1 MAAQFRST
9 EALID
14 ALADAS
20 FDRPPALV
28 SNAHVT
34 GLGVARALDAHDVPV
49 IALDRPGDDDA
60 LRHDGL
66 APPSDAVDF
75 AGAVTYPLDDLDGFR
90 EDVEAIV
97 DAIGRE
103 AVAFGCMDE
112 WALAYARADPEGVRL
127 LRPSPGSTRS
137 TTC

>member
-1 MAAQFRST
+1 MTGMAAQFRST

-60 LRHDGL
+60 LR
-66 APPSDAVDF
+66 PP
-75 AGAVTYPLDDLDGFR
+75 T
-90 EDVEAIV
+90 
-97 DAIGRE
+97 
-103 AVAFGCMDE
+103 
-112 WALAYARADPEGVRL
+112 
-127 LRPSPGSTRS
+127 GSHHPRMRS
-137 TTC
+137 TSRAR

>member
-1 MAAQFRST
+1 
-9 EALID
+9 
-14 ALADAS
+14 
-20 FDRPPALV
+20 
-28 SNAHVT
+28 VT

-75 AGAVTYPLDDLDGFR
+75 AGAVTYLLDDLDGFR

-112 WALAYARADPEGVRL
+112 WALAYARADPEGVPA
-127 LRPSPGSTRS
+127 PSPGSTRS